1 MGAVTRGDIV
11 TAAPPGDY
19 GKPRPVLVIQAEA
32 FAGHPSV
39 TVLPLTTTL
48 HDAPLLRI
56 PVEPGPATGLQQPSQ
71 VCVDKAVTLPRRKI
85 GRRIGCLDA
94 EDLRAVDEALAG
106 FLGLA

>member
-1 MGAVTRGDIV
+1 MTRGDIV
-11 TAAPPGDY
+11 TAAPPGDS
-19 GKPRPVLVIQAEA
+19 GKPRSVLVIQAEP

-48 HDAPLLRI
+48 YDAPLLRI
-56 PVEPGPATGLQQPSQ
+56 PVEPGPTTGLQQSSQ

-85 GRRIGCLDA
+85 GPRIGRIEA
-94 EDLRAVDEALAG
+94 EAMRAVDEALSR